1 MGFSEHTDTIFNGTG
16 LHQITETG
24 ESKQDTGSYRNN
36 YSHVTADTAT
46 VQ

>member
-24 ESKQDTGSYRNN
+24 ESKQDTPAAIGIII
-36 YSHVTADTAT
+36 VT
-46 VQ
+46 